1 MPPASSAS
9 EPGTRN
15 QEPGTGASVRL
26 YLSAPIFTQAQRQWN
41 RRLAAA
47 LEEALPGA
55 QVRLPQDFRVEGRYN
70 DPKTFASIYRRC
82 TEELS
87 AADAL
92 VAVLD
97 GSDADSGTAFEIGF
111 AAARGVPVVGVRTD
125 YRPGQDRG
133 ANLML
138 SRACAKFV
146 FNMSF
151 REDTDALA
159 ADVARKLRAEL
170 NTKNK
175 PPMNTDRH

>member
-1 MPPASSAS
+1 VSSPSATP
-9 EPGTRN
+9 EPRTPN
-15 QEPGTGASVRL
+15 PEPKVRL

-47 LEEALPGA
+47 LEETFPGA
-55 QVRLPQDFRVEGRYN
+55 AVRLPQDFRVEGRYN
-70 DPKTFASIYRRC
+70 DPRTFASIYRRC
-82 TEELS
+82 TEELAS
-87 AADAL
+87 ADAL

-97 GSDADSGTAFEIGF
+97 GPDADSGTAFEIGF
-111 AAARGVPVVGVRTD
+111 AAARGVPTVGVRTD

-138 SRACAKFV
+138 GQACAKFV

-159 ADVARKLRAEL
+159 ADIARKLRAGM
-170 NTKNK
+170 TARGKS
-175 PPMNTDRH
+175 PAG